1 MNSYTIDNLSINC
14 SLNDGTIYFRVVD
27 TESFVTFDGKYE
39 VADFFLLSSIEDTF
53 ALICNCL
60 SREINH
66 TCVFHVENGKMR
78 ITFDCKIGGY
88 FNVHFDV
95 FLRERIFTDSGVLS
109 AMVAKLETRQ
119 NTQNAKMES
128 FCNALAELQLLTEA
142 LSYAEIRLSLNSANP
157 NHLKFAP
164 VNTTTITSDCYESN
178 FDMRK
183 VCVFPNLKELNIFVQ
198 PHAEVEL
205 YWMKSKTVEK
215 LSFKGINYSINLC
228 EILNNFPNLTT
239 LTVDLKCKPPTH
251 AIAITQTKHK
261 LETISL
267 SYATPDIL
275 ILEQY
280 CSDNKIAF
288 NKLYT

>member
-1 MNSYTIDNLSINC
+1 MNTYTIDNFSINC
-14 SLNDGTIYFRVVD
+14 SLNDGSIYLRVVD
-27 TESFVTFDGKYE
+27 TVSFTAFDGKYE

-53 ALICNCL
+53 TLICNCL

-66 TCVFHVENGKMR
+66 TCVFDLENGKMR

-109 AMVAKLETRQ
+109 AMIAKLETRQ
-119 NTQNAKMES
+119 NTQNTRIDAL
-128 FCNALAELQLLTEA
+128 CNALAELQIFTEA

-157 NHLKFAP
+157 NHFKFAP
-164 VNTTTITSDCYESN
+164 VNATTITSDCYESN

-183 VCVFPNLKELNIFVQ
+183 VCVFPNLKKLNIFVQ

-205 YWMKSKTVEK
+205 YWMKSDTVED
-215 LSFKGINYSINLC
+215 LVFKGINYSINLR
-228 EILNNFPNLTT
+228 EILNNFPNLIT
-239 LTVDLKCKPPTH
+239 LTVDLKCVPPSN
-251 AIAITQTKHK
+251 AIAITQIEHK
-261 LETISL
+261 LKTISL
-267 SYATPDIL
+267 SYATPDIP

-280 CSDNKIAF
+280 CTDNKIVF